1 MTVHET
7 ANLMLDDES
16 RVYLLST
23 EDEEGDRDRT
33 YLGDVEMGGYKVPIH
48 LTQEF
53 EELEAAWSEY
63 CRETDGY
70 RAGVM
75 HDYYSTRGI

>member
-7 ANLMLDDES
+7 ATMGIDDEG
-16 RVYLLST
+16 RVYLLSID
-23 EDEEGDRDRT
+23 DEEGDRDRT
-33 YLGDVEMGGYKVPIH
+33 YLGDVETCGYKVQAN

-53 EELEAAWSEY
+53 EGLEAAWAEY

-75 HDYYSTRGI
+75 HDYNSTRGI